1 MEELKKTVCQE
12 VRYEGLYN
20 IKGLLPY
27 NIKREWSLQRNN
39 IKFTIEIITALN
51 QKAITI
57 KACKP
62 VKFTKMFE
70 LLSNILKYECL
81 YDGRFFSME
90 LIRLLLLNHIC
101 FHIIAGKKLFDVEPA
116 YERYYL

>member
-1 MEELKKTVCQE
+1 MRELENSLCREIKYC
-12 VRYEGLYN
+12 GLYD

-39 IKFTIEIITALN
+39 IKYDIEIITALN

-57 KACKP
+57 KTGKS
-62 VKFTKMFE
+62 VKFIKMFE

-81 YDGRFFSME
+81 YDGRFF
-90 LIRLLLLNHIC
+90 H
-101 FHIIAGKKLFDVEPA
+101 
-116 YERYYL
+116 